1 MVIAR
6 TDNTGPRPLAAVES
20 ARAITP
26 LGDTR
31 QESIDRLVRLE
42 VGKQFQAQILSRFN
56 DGTFLVRIADTTAR
70 VALPAGGKAGDGLAL
85 TLLSTQPRP
94 TFSLDSQTAAATAPA
109 ASNAASSSLAASAR
123 IAQALYLSSGEA
135 AGAAA
140 ATTASETGA
149 APAVL
154 SDTGR
159 LVTDLL
165 NTARRD
171 DNATSLVGKVP
182 LSLAPG
188 AAAPQLASALQDTLT
203 FSGLFYESHVY
214 QWANG
219 ERPLA
224 DLLREPQAR
233 NSPAGNGAGNAAT
246 ANGAGN
252 VPQPPAPAS
261 VPAAVLEARRNLLDY
276 FSAAP
281 LPGDGIGSLNPASL
295 DPIASQMI
303 NLQLNTLEQQR
314 VVWHGELWPGQQME
328 WEVSREDGGKQS
340 AGTGTAP
347 EQENWQSV
355 VRFSLPSLGV
365 VSATIHLAGDRV
377 QIQVR
382 TPSDA
387 TAAALRQYGPR
398 LASALQAAGS
408 QLDNLTVQREV
419 PGDGAA

>member
-85 TLLSTQPRP
+85 TLLRTDPRP
-94 TFSLDSQTAAATAPA
+94 TFNLDSQTPGSTASAAGT
-109 ASNAASSSLAASAR
+109 SASSGLAAGAR
-123 IAQALYLSSGEA
+123 IAQALYLSTGETATA
-135 AGAAA
+135 ATAAA
-140 ATTASETGA
+140 AAADSA

-154 SDTGR
+154 SDTAR

-165 NTARRD
+165 STAQRD
-171 DNATSLVGKVP
+171 GNAAALVGKVP
-182 LSLAPG
+182 VSLAPG
-188 AAAPQLASALQDTLT
+188 ATAPQLASALQETLT

-219 ERPLA
+219 ERPLG

-233 NSPAGNGAGNAAT
+233 NSAAANGAGAQAS
-246 ANGAGN
+246 ANGTGN
-252 VPQPPAPAS
+252 VPQPSAQGS
-261 VPAAVLEARRNLLDY
+261 VPASVLEARRNLLDY

-281 LPGDGIGSLNPASL
+281 LPGDGAAGLGQARL
-295 DPIASQMI
+295 DPAASQMI
-303 NLQLNTLEQQR
+303 SLQLNTLEQQR

-328 WEVSREDGGKQS
+328 WEVSRDDHGRQS
-340 AGTGTAP
+340 AGATP
-347 EQENWQSV
+347 DQENWQSV
-355 VRFSLPSLGV
+355 VRFSLPGLGA
-365 VSATIHLAGDRV
+365 VSATIHLDGEHV

-382 TPSDA
+382 TPSET
-387 TAAALRQYGPR
+387 TASALRQYGPR

-408 QLDNLTVQREV
+408 QLDNLTIKREV
-419 PGDGAA
+419 AGDGAA

>member
-85 TLLSTQPRP
+85 TLLRTEPRP
-94 TFSLDSQTAAATAPA
+94 TFSLDSQTAANTAAPA
-109 ASNAASSSLAASAR
+109 GPTASSSLAAGAR
-123 IAQALYLSSGEA
+123 IAQALYLSTGEA
-135 AGAAA
+135 AAAA
-140 ATTASETGA
+140 PAAESSA

-154 SDTGR
+154 SDTAR

-165 NTARRD
+165 TTAQRD
-171 DNATSLVGKVP
+171 GNATALVGKVP
-182 LSLAPG
+182 VSLVPG
-188 AAAPQLASALQDTLT
+188 TAAPQLASALQETLT

-219 ERPLA
+219 ERPLG

-233 NSPAGNGAGNAAT
+233 NSSAANGAGAQAS
-246 ANGAGN
+246 ANGTGN
-252 VPQPPAPAS
+252 VPQPSVQGS
-261 VPAAVLEARRNLLDY
+261 VPAAVLEARRNLLEY

-281 LPGDGIGSLNPASL
+281 LPGDGVGSLGQASL
-295 DPIASQMI
+295 DPVASQMI

-328 WEVSREDGGKQS
+328 WEVSREDQGRQ
-340 AGTGTAP
+340 AAAAMP
-347 EQENWQSV
+347 DQENWQSV
-355 VRFSLPSLGV
+355 VRFSLPGLGP
-365 VSATIHLAGDRV
+365 VSATIHLSGERV

-382 TPSDA
+382 TPSDR
-387 TAAALRQYGPR
+387 TASALRQYGPR

-408 QLDNLTVQREV
+408 QLDNLTIKRDGS
-419 PGDGAA
+419 GDGTT

>member
-1 MVIAR
+1 M
-6 TDNTGPRPLAAVES
+6 
-20 ARAITP
+20 
-26 LGDTR
+26 
-31 QESIDRLVRLE
+31 
-42 VGKQFQAQILSRFN
+42 
-56 DGTFLVRIADTTAR
+56 
-70 VALPAGGKAGDGLAL
+70 
-85 TLLSTQPRP
+85 
-94 TFSLDSQTAAATAPA
+94 
-109 ASNAASSSLAASAR
+109 
-123 IAQALYLSSGEA
+123 
-135 AGAAA
+135 
-140 ATTASETGA
+140 
-149 APAVL
+149 L
-154 SDTGR
+154 SDTAR

-224 DLLREPQAR
+224 DLLREPQAS
-233 NSPAGNGAGNAAT
+233 NSPAGNGTGNGTGNGAGNAAA

-252 VPQPPAPAS
+252 VPQPPAQAS

-281 LPGDGIGSLNPASL
+281 LPGDGAGSLNPASL

-328 WEVSREDGGKQS
+328 WEVSRDDGGKQS
-340 AGTGTAP
+340 AGTGAAP